1 MRVLSSALLSGLLL
15 AAGYSSAVAET
26 LGHLPPNV
34 VSYDEILLTLPAV
47 GLKRARVLVASP
59 SGYRIIP
66 MSRVAGDAKFKVAVT
81 FGELAIM
88 KYRFQAETESGSF
101 LESDFF
107 SLSEPVGPEAKEKL
121 EILSAKSQALNA
133 RIIQLKNAIA
143 GIEQSDPNELAKRS
157 NKELAKALLVLSERE
172 KERDAIAAKPQEELV
187 SE

>member
-1 MRVLSSALLSGLLL
+1 MRRLL
-15 AAGYSSAVAET
+15 ALVLLIMAGFLNAAADT
-26 LGHLPPNV
+26 LGHVPPQI
-34 VSYDEILLTLPAV
+34 VSYDEILLTLPAA

-66 MSRVAGDAKFKVAVT
+66 MSRVAGDANFKVAVT

-88 KYRFQAETESGSF
+88 KYRFQAETEAGSF

-107 SLSEPVGPEAKEKL
+107 SLSEPVGPEVKEKL

-133 RIIQLKNAIA
+133 RVIQLKNAIV

-172 KERDAIAAKPQEELV
+172 KERDALAAKPQEVL